1 MFNYL
6 FIKNILDR
14 IFSFVLIILFIP
26 LFLVLGFSVYLFMGF
41 PIFFVQPRAGL
52 HAIPFPLYKF
62 RSMKCLSAQSG
73 ELLPDS
79 QRLTFFGSF
88 LRSTSLDEL
97 PSLVNVLFGDMSFIG
112 PRPLLVDYLPLYS
125 THQARRH
132 NVKPGITGLAQ
143 ISGRNLLGWTERF
156 NLDIW
161 YVEHQCF
168 FLDFRILVST
178 PFKVLSRQ
186 GISAAG
192 QSTMVPF
199 TGGVEHK

>member
-1 MFNYL
+1 M
-6 FIKNILDR
+6 
-14 IFSFVLIILFIP
+14 
-26 LFLVLGFSVYLFMGF
+26 YLFMGF

-52 HAIPFPLYKF
+52 HGIPFPLYKF
-62 RSMKCLSAQSG
+62 RSMKNLSAQSG

-125 THQARRH
+125 NHQARRH

-143 ISGRNLLGWTERF
+143 ISGRNLLSWTEKF

-178 PFKVLSRQ
+178 PLKVLSRQ